1 MQQFVVPQFID
12 VEGKIIGPIT
22 TRQFVLM
29 LAGGLLIFLTFKF
42 LSFTIFIFSTVFIV
56 IFVVIFGFV
65 KVNSRPIHKFI
76 INVMKTIFG
85 RPLLRAW
92 KREVKVSKTSLITDM
107 TKKKET
113 PDELTSTDLD
123 LKPLV
128 RSRLSE
134 LSLIVDT
141 GGVYN
146 EEEAIF

>member
-22 TRQFVLM
+22 TRQFVLI
-29 LAGGLLIFLTFKF
+29 LIGGLLIFVTFRF
-42 LSFTIFIFSTVFIV
+42 TNFTIFLFSTVFIV

-65 KVNSRPIHKFI
+65 KVNSRPIHQFL
-76 INVMKTIFG
+76 INVFKTIFG
-85 RPLLRAW
+85 RPLIRAW
-92 KREVKVSKTSLITDM
+92 QREMKISGVELITDV
-107 TKKKET
+107 KKNTDK
-113 PDELTSTDLD
+113 PDESVVSD

-134 LSLIVDT
+134 LSLVVDT

-146 EEEAIF
+146 EEESIF

>member
-22 TRQFVLM
+22 IRQFILM
-29 LAGGLLIFLTFKF
+29 LAGGLLIFLTFRF

-92 KREVKVSKTSLITDM
+92 K
-107 TKKKET
+107 
-113 PDELTSTDLD
+113 
-123 LKPLV
+123 
-128 RSRLSE
+128 
-134 LSLIVDT
+134 
-141 GGVYN
+141 
-146 EEEAIF
+146 